1 MLYFKCAFIDAIIH
15 NARKALPA
23 LVEKRRRSKVRVARV
38 NRRTVGQQRVR
49 KDWPAV
55 VLQRAK
61 QRVGVDLV
69 ARTSEEPAA
78 VIATE
83 IVAVRCDG
91 AAVVSDIGA

>member
-1 MLYFKCAFIDAIIH
+1 MREGRA
-15 NARKALPA
+15 
-23 LVEKRRRSKVRVARV
+23 
-38 NRRTVGQQRVR
+38 
-49 KDWPAV
+49 AV

-91 AAVVSDIGA
+91 AAIVSDIDA

>member
-1 MLYFKCAFIDAIIH
+1 LNLKRTDIDPSVPYTIEPGTTLIS
-15 NARKALPA
+15 
-23 LVEKRRRSKVRVARV
+23 KRRRGEVRVTCV
-38 NRRTVGQQRVR
+38 NRRTTGEELMGEGRA
-49 KDWPAV
+49 AV
-55 VLQRAK
+55 ALQRTEE
-61 QRVGVDLV
+61 RIGIDLV

>member
-1 MLYFKCAFIDAIIH
+1 MGEGRAAI
-15 NARKALPA
+15 
-23 LVEKRRRSKVRVARV
+23 
-38 NRRTVGQQRVR
+38 
-49 KDWPAV
+49 

-69 ARTSEEPAA
+69 AGTSEELAA

-83 IVAVRCDG
+83 IVALRCDD